1 MDKGLKISEE
11 KTSTELPTED
21 AQVTEITSD
30 VGRSDSLQKETIAP
44 FMVKEKE
51 EEWIEKVVSIN
62 RTAKVVKGGR
72 RMAFS
77 ALVVTGNSR
86 GQVGFGVGKANEVV
100 NAIRK
105 GGNEARKSLFNV
117 MLKGTTIPYQAI
129 GHCGAARVLIKPA
142 SRGTGVIAG
151 GAVRAVCEVAG
162 IKDIL
167 AKCLKSDNPV
177 NVVRATVD
185 AFKKMGKAGLKDEI
199 E

>member
-1 MDKGLKISEE
+1 LSEE
-11 KTSTELPTED
+11 LKTQE
-21 AQVTEITSD
+21 
-30 VGRSDSLQKETIAP
+30 QKEQTQENIHNLRQESFTKEDISTP
-44 FMVKEKE
+44 IKVKEPEKE
-51 EEWIEKVVSIN
+51 IEWVEKVISIN

-77 ALVVTGNSR
+77 ALVVVGNKQ

-100 NAIRK
+100 DAIRK
-105 GGNEARKSLFNV
+105 GGNEARKSLFDII
-117 MLKGTTIPYQAI
+117 LKGSTIPYQAI
-129 GHCGAARVLIKPA
+129 GHCGAARVMIKPA

-162 IKDIL
+162 IKDVL

-185 AFKKMGKAGLKDEI
+185 ALKKMEKGALRDET
-199 E
+199 